1 MGLGKVLVRAY
12 YVMTCLSQ
20 SQTESLQAKIKR
32 PLAKTRGHK
41 RLLSQSLLSI
51 TKGGN
56 AMQVSDIINNQKDPI
71 ANSPLDKSFNPIAN
85 REKTTSS
92 VIVDRL
98 LTDYSDLIDPNYKKW
113 FAARFYNLPFD
124 QIHRAAS
131 EARQDGANPQKL
143 FSFIIRKLTGGLS

>member
-1 MGLGKVLVRAY
+1 
-12 YVMTCLSQ
+12 
-20 SQTESLQAKIKR
+20 
-32 PLAKTRGHK
+32 
-41 RLLSQSLLSI
+41 
-51 TKGGN
+51 
-56 AMQVSDIINNQKDPI
+56 MQVSDIINNQKDPI